1 MSISLQ
7 TTAVLRELAASE
19 PVSLTV
25 NGSCMHPTLA
35 DGDRIRV
42 RRGRCYLPG
51 DLLAFRR
58 SDGRLLVH
66 RLLGYTIGRHGL
78 RVLARG
84 DRLSREDEPVALT
97 QVVGR
102 VIATG
107 HHRTSVQ
114 WVARLR
120 AVLHYLRVTL
130 RRFARS
136 WVSATSS

>member
-25 NGSCMHPTLA
+25 NGSCMRPTLA

-42 RRGRCYLPG
+42 RSTRCYLPG

-66 RLLGYTIGRHGL
+66 RLLGYTIGRRGL
-78 RVLARG
+78 RILASG

-102 VIATG
+102 VIAIG

-120 AVLHYLRVTL
+120 AVLDYLRVTL
-130 RRFARS
+130 RRSVRS

>member
-1 MSISLQ
+1 MGISLQ
-7 TTAVLRELAASE
+7 TTAVLRDLAASE

-25 NGSCMHPTLA
+25 NGDCMRPALE

-42 RRGRCYLPG
+42 RRARFYLPG
-51 DLLAFRR
+51 DLLAFQR

-66 RLLGYTIGRHGL
+66 RLLGYSIGRHGL
-78 RVLARG
+78 QILARG
-84 DRLSREDEPVALT
+84 DHLSREDEPVAFA

-107 HHRTSVQ
+107 HRRTSIRLVE
-114 WVARLR
+114 RLR
-120 AVLHYLRVTL
+120 AVLHYAQVTI
-130 RRFARS
+130 RRYARS